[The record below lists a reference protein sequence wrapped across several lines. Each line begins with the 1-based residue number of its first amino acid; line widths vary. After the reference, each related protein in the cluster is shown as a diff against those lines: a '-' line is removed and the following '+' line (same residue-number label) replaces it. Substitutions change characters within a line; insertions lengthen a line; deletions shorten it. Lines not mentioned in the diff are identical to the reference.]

1 MSRLIVCRGIPGSG
15 KSYWANEYVKQ
26 HPDTKIVNRDTLRLL
41 HPGLGEAAIR
51 TMRDALIDEYLS
63 DGYTVISDDTNL
75 IPKTYDHLVTLGR
88 SHGAEI
94 ITQTFYDVD
103 IAECVRRDAARPN
116 PVGAKVV
123 KSFVKYLREAQN
135 VRQPLVDVTSSLPKA
150 IISDL
155 DGTLA
160 ILINRGGY
168 ETAKCESDAL
178 SVPVALVLAAMQEQG
193 CSIILMSGRED
204 KFRPQT
210 ERWLA
215 ANNVHY
221 DVLYM
226 RTTNDFRKD
235 AVVKRELYETNIKDK
250 YNVLFALDDRD
261 QMIRLYRD
269 DLKIVAFQVAD
280 GSF

>member
-75 IPKTYDHLVTLGR
+75 IPKTYDRLVTLGR

-103 IAECVRRDAARPN
+103 IAECIRRDAARPN

-123 KSFVKYLREAQN
+123 KSFVKFLNEAKN
-135 VRQPLVDVTSSLPKA
+135 TRQPIVNVNTPLPKA
-150 IISDL
+150 VISDL

-160 ILINRGGY
+160 LFNGRGAF
-168 ETAKCESDAL
+168 EIAKCETDDV
-178 SVPVALVLAAMQEQG
+178 SVPVATVLEAMKDRG
-193 CSIILMSGRED
+193 CTIILMSGRED
-204 KFRPQT
+204 KFRPHT
-210 ERWLA
+210 ERWLS
-215 ANNVHY
+215 ANHIYY
-221 DVLYM
+221 DQLLM
-226 RTTNDFRKD
+226 RATNDFRKD
-235 AVVKRELYETNIKDK
+235 SVIKRELYEAHIKNK
-250 YNVLFALDDRD
+250 YTVLFVLDDRD
-261 QMIRLYRD
+261 QVVDFWRKEVGM
-269 DLKIVAFQVAD
+269 VVFQVAD
-280 GSF
+280 GDF